1 MSAGSNSTVVTIIRN
16 NMMRS
21 TTNSSAVSS
30 KCTKEE
36 EMNPIMCT
44 MEEERIESLAPA
56 SAMCRFS
63 PCRPDVAVVGNA
75 FDLILLQSSVFPLTA
90 SCSDSMYSFGIHALS
105 PMLCTGKDATG
116 AVTTVLEITQM
127 HGEPIQ
133 FPIRHQKIQAPAH
146 EQCQHHHMFME
157 ERGKDKGTDNR
168 TYDSHPPITNAPSLE
183 TATLTSTTAT
193 ATTSTSTSTSTS
205 RADDPHRQTQ
215 LPDLD
220 LDLDHDAKTL
230 GKLTSFLKKGC
241 NAARYLL
248 QNADGE
254 TIAIAPFN
262 IFLWSCTDRIMVV
275 DVDGTI
281 TRSNIRGVVD
291 TIVTEQYT
299 YCHDGVCEFLSSS
312 SSLLRNMSS
321 SENGENDSKN
331 NGGDGDDEGDS
342 SQSHIR
348 LLYLTSRP
356 IGIANTT
363 RKFLSQLRQRDT
375 HQLPQGPLIG
385 HTGTL
390 PQVLMMELVYK
401 SIHEFKAAALLQHV
415 VQPFAV
421 MGVHPRNIFV
431 AGFGNTLMDM
441 QAYHMAG
448 MDLGQIYLIDKQSN
462 IYCLDQASK
471 TLSDKDTDDDDDAND
486 SNTSKNNKDNN
497 KQDHP
502 KPRNEYLRMR
512 GTHFM
517 GYLDE
522 RLLDHVLDR

>member
-1 MSAGSNSTVVTIIRN
+1 VFVLDLISRQQQKAPTSH

-21 TTNSSAVSS
+21 VAGSSNA
-30 KCTKEE
+30 TEEE
-36 EMNPIMCT
+36 EMYPIVC
-44 MEEERIESLAPA
+44 MEEEKIESLAPA

-75 FDLILLQSSVFPLTA
+75 FDIILLQSSTDPTQA
-90 SCSDSMYSFGIHALS
+90 SCSDSMYSFGIHVLNPIMCNGKEASAL
-105 PMLCTGKDATG
+105 
-116 AVTTVLEITQM
+116 TVLEITPL

-133 FPIRHQKIQAPAH
+133 FPIRHQKIQAPVKD
-146 EQCQHHHMFME
+146 ECQHHHIFME
-157 ERGKDKGTDNR
+157 ERGSVNGSGTPS
-168 TYDSHPPITNAPSLE
+168 SHPANTNAPSPPDK
-183 TATLTSTTAT
+183 ATET
-193 ATTSTSTSTSTS
+193 ATTSTSG
-205 RADDPHRQTQ
+205 ADDSHPHRQTH
-215 LPDLD
+215 LI
-220 LDLDHDAKTL
+220 DHDAKTL
-230 GKLTSFLKKGC
+230 GRLASFLKKGC

-254 TIAIAPFN
+254 IIAIAPLN
-262 IFLWSCTDRIMVV
+262 IFLWSNTDRIMVV

-299 YCHDGVCEFLSSS
+299 YCHEGVCEFLSSS
-312 SSLLRNMSS
+312 SSLLHTMTEK
-321 SENGENDSKN
+321 SEN
-331 NGGDGDDEGDS
+331 NGSGDGDDHR

-363 RKFLSQLRQRDT
+363 RKFLSQLRQRDA

-401 SIHEFKAAALLQHV
+401 SIHEFKAAALHQHV
-415 VQPFAV
+415 VQPFALL
-421 MGVHPRNIFV
+421 GVHPKRIFV

-462 IYCLDQASK
+462 IHCLDKQASK
-471 TLSDKDTDDDDDAND
+471 NLADKDTNDDDDGDD
-486 SNTSKNNKDNN
+486 SNISSSNTKTK
-497 KQDHP
+497 KVAHP
-502 KPRNEYLRMR
+502 KPRDEYLRMR
-512 GTHFM
+512 GTHFT